1 MLENF
6 QREYNVNRVYLSII
20 GFWPFQTKF
29 VRNFLQTFCFLLN
42 MSYIFF
48 EITMLHDY
56 WNNPQIIFDCI
67 LQMAVSL
74 GMVGRQANEFW
85 NRDKVRFYYSV
96 LHSLFLLSYVYCGIT
111 LFRPNMLNCFHVCCD
126 QLRWLYQAIDEHW
139 NIFTDDVEVRI
150 MKDYSMV
157 SRKFVKYYSKVMCS
171 IIVILILIPLI
182 PLLLDIVMPLNEP
195 RPRSFAVEINE
206 IRMNK
211 EDHFLLIF
219 CYTSAI
225 IVVVTL
231 TVLGLDAMHVAC
243 TAHACSLFAAVS
255 KQIENI
261 TSKANN
267 KYINE
272 IGECKYGMYMKLDPL
287 NEEIIYREYILCL
300 KKHQLAIEFVN
311 ILDSSYQGIAL
322 LLLMLLLI
330 IISVIAVR
338 IVYML
343 NQVEE
348 VVKYIGIFLAGLI
361 ALMIVSYSGQRLM
374 DESQSIFR
382 QAYAAEWYMFSPR
395 LKSLLIIT
403 LYRSNRPCGLKAGN
417 MIPLSIATY
426 AAVIRTAISYFT
438 AFTSIKG

>member
-85 NRDKVRFYYSV
+85 NRDK
-96 LHSLFLLSYVYCGIT
+96 
-111 LFRPNMLNCFHVCCD
+111 
-126 QLRWLYQAIDEHW
+126 LRWLYQAIDEHW

-426 AAVIRTAISYFT
+426 AAVCKMRKTVKFYAIIHTHYT
-438 AFTSIKG
+438 Y